1 MLKEDGFEFDECS
14 IKLNPSV
21 DHNSKKGTSGYGDP
35 KNSNGKNE
43 FWLKR
48 WGIHNSEYI
57 PQPTYFT
64 FSDGWELESVISK
77 LFSGIPI
84 IS

>member
-1 MLKEDGFEFDECS
+1 VLKEDGFEFDECS

-43 FWLKR
+43 F
-48 WGIHNSEYI
+48 
-57 PQPTYFT
+57 
-64 FSDGWELESVISK
+64 
-77 LFSGIPI
+77 
-84 IS
+84 